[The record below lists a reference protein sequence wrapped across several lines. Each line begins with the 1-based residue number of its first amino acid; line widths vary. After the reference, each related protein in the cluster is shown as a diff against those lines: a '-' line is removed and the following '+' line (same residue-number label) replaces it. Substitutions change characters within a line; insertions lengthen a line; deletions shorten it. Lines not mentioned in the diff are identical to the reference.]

1 MVRASAQISETR
13 RPQWMPVFS
22 LSGVHGCLCTSSCR
36 AGGVFG
42 FQLPVNKAS
51 VSIVAAAGSAAFSAN
66 CWWVF
71 TITAPLCWHRASLQ
85 RALTKTQ
92 QPTRSTQHARSL
104 YIQGHHLTTET
115 SGRTT
120 VPTEHGKPPQTCL
133 NPPIWPCYLYL
144 FQKCFFSLV
153 LCYNVV

>member
-1 MVRASAQISETR
+1 
-13 RPQWMPVFS
+13 MPVFS
-22 LSGVHGCLCTSSCR
+22 LSGVHGCLCASSCR

-92 QPTRSTQHARSL
+92 QPTRSTPHARPL

-120 VPTEHGKPPQTCL
+120 VPTEHGKPLQTCL
-133 NPPIWPCYLYL
+133 NPPISDHVTCIY
-144 FQKCFFSLV
+144 FKTVFFLWFYVIMSCNKV
-153 LCYNVV
+153 RSGKESVH